1 MKAIVKTASGHGN
14 VVLKEMPEPEP
25 GAGQVKIK
33 VGAAGICGS
42 DIHIFDGDIKIPMKP
57 PVIIGHEFAGTVD
70 TVGEGVEGLAP
81 GDRVTSET
89 AASTCRTCRYCRTGQ
104 HNLCDNRRGI
114 GYWINGAFAEYCVVP
129 AEKVHILPQGVD
141 ITSAA
146 LCEPLACCVH
156 GVNELT
162 DISAGER
169 VLLTGPGPIGL
180 LSMQLA
186 KAEGGLVIVCGTS
199 PDEARLKKA
208 VELGADMAVNIE
220 KEDLNEVLKSTGL
233 PDVVLECS
241 GAPAAAELGL
251 TLVRKGGKYT
261 QIGLFGRPIEIDFEK
276 IAYKELTVKGTF
288 SQRWTAWHTA
298 LDLLSLGKVQTA
310 PLISDILPLEQ
321 WEAGFEKHR
330 NKQGLKIL
338 FKPE

>member
-57 PVIIGHEFAGTVD
+57 PVIIGHEFAGTVH

-114 GYWINGAFAEYCVVP
+114 GYWIDGAFAEYCVVP
-129 AEKVHILPQGVD
+129 AEKVHILPQKVD
-141 ITSAA
+141 ISSAA

-162 DISAGER
+162 GISAGER

-186 KAEGGLVIVCGTS
+186 KAEGGMVIVCGTS
-199 PDEARLKKA
+199 RDEARLKKA
-208 VELGADMAVNIE
+208 VELGADIAVNIE
-220 KEDLNEVLKSTGL
+220 KEDLNEVLKTTGL